1 MPGEECGARPA
12 RIPNPA
18 RVGPGAAALNFKRL
32 LRLSPAH
39 HRHRPLATPFLAG
52 FPVLCFLSLSLSVCL
67 SSVRPLPRRLIAEL
81 RRFDPNTIDPEKL
94 ELLDVYVSIVAERSA
109 QRCDDILINLCTFVW
124 DPAPTD

>member
-1 MPGEECGARPA
+1 MRSSTRPHPQP
-12 RIPNPA
+12 RSRRPW
-18 RVGPGAAALNFKRL
+18 RRRLDLQTL
-32 LRLSPAH
+32 LRPSPAH